1 MGVHVHEGV
10 SAVPTH
16 RAQVA
21 LAMSTA
27 LSGCLFVGLFLTT
40 YDADR
45 LLRWWVALPAIALLY
60 ALANRTQYVRPGG
73 TGSTL
78 LYSPTTPFLLAGAIL
93 LPPAAILALAAVTT
107 PPHSRHRWNNLTL
120 RIGTMS
126 AASWAYWMVHGP
138 GDQAISQSTS
148 LRDAVAL
155 LAAMAGFEL
164 AQLAILN
171 GSIWLT
177 DGISLARQAST
188 WGTEY
193 LSGEV
198 WELSAG
204 AVTAT
209 LALTAP
215 VLLVPAAGL
224 LILIVRQ
231 TQYAQAIHD
240 RDRDAKTGLLN
251 MRAFTRLADREL
263 SRARRHGH
271 SLTFLMIDVDHLRAI
286 NTQHGHFGGDAAI
299 ATVAQVLTQHLRDE
313 DLAARFGGEEFAV
326 ALPHTDLAQAAEA
339 AERIRL
345 AIEEADQTIGLR
357 TLKVTVSI
365 GVSRFV
371 PGDSLDD
378 LLVSADR
385 ALYEAKDDGRNLVR
399 LAVRVGA

>member
-1 MGVHVHEGV
+1 MGVHVLEGS
-10 SAVPTH
+10 SAVPSR
-16 RAQVA
+16 RARVA
-21 LAMSTA
+21 LGMSTA

-40 YDADR
+40 YDSDR
-45 LLRWWVALPAIALLY
+45 LLRWWIALPAIAVLY
-60 ALANRTQYVRPGG
+60 ALANRTQYIRPGG
-73 TGSTL
+73 TGSNL

-93 LPPAAILALAAVTT
+93 LPPVALLVLAAVTT

-126 AASWAYWMVHGP
+126 AASSAYWLVHGP
-138 GDQAISQSTS
+138 GGQAINESNAG
-148 LRDAVAL
+148 RDATAL
-155 LAAMAGFEL
+155 LAAMVGFEL

-177 DGISLARQAST
+177 DGISLARQAAT
-188 WGTEY
+188 WGSEY

-204 AVTAT
+204 AVTAA

-215 VLLVPAAGL
+215 VLLVPASGL

-263 SRARRHGH
+263 SSARRHGH
-271 SLTFLMIDVDHLRAI
+271 PLTFLMIDVDHLRAI
-286 NTQHGHFGGDAAI
+286 NTEHGHFGGDAAI

-339 AERIRL
+339 ADRIRV
-345 AIEEADQTIGLR
+345 AIEGAEQHDRDACAQGD
-357 TLKVTVSI
+357 
-365 GVSRFV
+365 GVHRRQPLC
-371 PGDSLDD
+371 PG
-378 LLVSADR
+378 
-385 ALYEAKDDGRNLVR
+385 
-399 LAVRVGA
+399 